1 MLVLDSSRTKQDF
14 LNRKGKSSSRTNELI
29 QMEMK
34 HFEKFCLFRLNS
46 LIRFYGQNMPILC
59 KNYNATFY
67 NLFKEVSLM
76 FLRF

>member
-34 HFEKFCLFRLNS
+34 HFEKFCLSRYEMSLESLVNELISSQNS
-46 LIRFYGQNMPILC
+46 QERQR
-59 KNYNATFY
+59 T
-67 NLFKEVSLM
+67 
-76 FLRF
+76 